1 MRGAND
7 RQGEHH
13 MNNHWHEQI
22 QRHMNGQ
29 SSAEESAALCEALKR
44 DADLRA
50 LYLDYMNLDAALGA
64 MAEAEAAAVFGTGGP
79 ATIRPAKPR
88 PGWHRWLWLAP
99 SAASAALVIFFGV
112 IAEHRAASPSRP
124 DIGELT
130 SSARSAISRLRP
142 DMPPPIPA
150 WMSPTAPLLGEPGHP
165 H

>member
-1 MRGAND
+1 
-7 RQGEHH
+7 

-29 SSAEESAALCEALKR
+29 STAEESAALCEALKR

-50 LYLDYMNLDAALGA
+50 LYLDYMNLDAALGE
-64 MAEAEAAAVFGTGGP
+64 MAEAEATAVFGAGAPETTKP
-79 ATIRPAKPR
+79 AQPLL
-88 PGWHRWLWLAP
+88 GWHRWLWLAP
-99 SAASAALVIFFGV
+99 SAASAALVILFCV

-130 SSARSAISRLRP
+130 SSVRTAISRLRP

-150 WMSPTAPLLGEPGHP
+150 WMSPTAVLLKEPGHP
-165 H
+165 Y